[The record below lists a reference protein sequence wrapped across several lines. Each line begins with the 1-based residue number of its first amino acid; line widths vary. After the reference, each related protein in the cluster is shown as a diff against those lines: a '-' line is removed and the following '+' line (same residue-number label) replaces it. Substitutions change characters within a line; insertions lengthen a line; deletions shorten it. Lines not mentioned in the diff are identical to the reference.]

1 MQVDFTNQK
10 LIYPKDLYTESDSVT
25 GFTTTDGK
33 ARNENFVVFECV
45 HRLLEQGYKPQD
57 LVLEKTWKLGHTGK
71 SGRAD
76 ITIYK
81 EAKDNKEKFIYAII
95 ECKTAGKE
103 YNKAKQDLFTNE
115 EGNQLFSYAAQARS
129 VEWLMLYA
137 SDFDERTK
145 SISYKDEIIK
155 FKDDDNVLDLAL
167 SDKSIQTF
175 KQASEASDI
184 FSAWEDTYNK
194 QSYHDLIFKSQAY
207 NIGILPLY
215 KKDLKPFDESDSLN
229 LKFRE
234 ILRHNKVS
242 NRNTAFDVLL
252 AVFLAK
258 CYDEK
263 KNDDERLEFYYNPF
277 SDDYFSLYKRLKRL
291 FISAMI
297 EFLNE
302 EVFFIADDLVEKTF
316 KDYFHTNRKQAQKIL
331 EDAISNAQNYSAQF
345 FAFKKVYNKKLFN
358 QNGKIL
364 VEVIQLFE
372 NYRLLYANKNQ
383 FISDLFEHF
392 LNEGFTQNEGIYF
405 TPTPITR
412 FIWNSLPFEDF
423 INLRNKTFPKVLDF
437 ACGAGHFLTEGVS
450 AMSDYCKDTYLSIE
464 DREISRYFYGIDA
477 DDRLA
482 MTSQASMLLN
492 GAGDNKIRFIDGL
505 EYDKEFYGENQQDFD
520 ILVANPPYSVKEF
533 KQHLSRSVLK
543 GKNGNIPYKVLE
555 YLSPNAKEIELVF
568 IERLIHI
575 LKPNALCAIVLPS
588 SILSNTDKA
597 TILARE
603 IILQNFSI
611 HAICSF
617 GSQTFGTTGTN
628 TAVLF
633 LRRFDEPPKITELL
647 EDSLEAIFDNQNLDG
662 FIDKEILESY
672 VSLQNIDLQDYK
684 AFLKQEQIPSHELFK
699 EYETAFNEQSEIKKY
714 KDSKG
719 FKDLDKKAQDQELE
733 KRLFTFILECERE
746 KLKYFALT
754 YRQNTLIIKA
764 PDDTAEQKRFL
775 GFVINKSKTS
785 NAGLQETQGLL
796 SDKHNRNA
804 TDKIAFCI
812 KQSFKGE
819 FHTHEAFSK
828 YIGFIQTCKLLQFEN
843 AVFNKA
849 IIPIITDKQGE
860 GKTQNPFENCKF
872 ELVRLEDICQF
883 RRGSFPQPYGKQE
896 WYDGANAM
904 PFVQVADIGDN
915 FKLKEKT
922 NQQISQLAQ
931 PKSVFVPQNTIIVSI
946 QGTIG
951 RVAITQYD
959 CYVDRTIAIFTELSN
974 LLNQQFLAYML
985 SILFTSKAETARG
998 ITLKTI
1004 TKEEFR
1010 NFKIPLPPLEI
1021 QKQIVSECEKVE
1033 EQYSTIRA
1041 VIEKYQELI
1050 RAILVKCGIVDS
1062 SESSK
1067 TFITSLLDSIQEL
1080 ESKLDFSLL
1089 SSLQSEVP
1097 AQSSQESSPSSQE
1110 SETLSPSLRGSGAT
1124 EAIHKKVDSSVDC
1137 HDFATQNLAMT
1148 GLDLKALLASLPT
1161 PPPHGWER
1169 VKVNQVAFYPQDRI
1183 EINLLTPH
1191 NYVGVDNLLQDK
1203 KGKRD
1208 AEFILEG
1215 IGTTNAYKKNDILI
1229 GNIRPYLKKIWLADI
1244 DGGTNGDVVV
1254 LRVRDSKVLSY
1265 KMLFYVMS
1273 DNNFFK
1279 YEMDNAKGLK
1289 MPRGDKTAI
1298 LNYKIPLPPLKA
1310 QEKII
1315 SAIENIESKIH
1326 LLDSSLSHLD
1336 SKKSEILQHFLQN

>member
-1 MQVDFTNQK
+1 MKLSLRGGESNKLDSKQANIYTKTINSYIMQVDFTNQK

-215 KKDLKPFDESDSLN
+215 KKDLKPFDESDGLN

-277 SDDYFSLYKRLKRL
+277 SDDYFSLYKRLKKL

-423 INLRNKTFPKVLDF
+423 INLRNKTFPKVIDF

-482 MTSQASMLLN
+482 MTSQVSMLLN

-505 EYDKEFYGENQQDFD
+505 EYDKEFYGEKQQDFD

-533 KQHLSRSVLK
+533 KQHLSRSILK

-555 YLSPNAKEIELVF
+555 YLSPNAKEIENVF
-568 IERLIHI
+568 IERLTHI

-733 KRLFTFILECERE
+733 KRLFAFIVELERE

-860 GKTQNPFENCKF
+860 GKVQNPFENCKY
-872 ELVRLEDICQF
+872 ELVKLGKVCDLNKFKNQISKNEIQAMNLNF
-883 RRGSFPQPYGKQE
+883 GSVKLLPSSKN
-896 WYDGANAM
+896 YDWWT
-904 PFVQVADIGDN
+904 D
-915 FKLKEKT
+915 EKT
-922 NQQISQLAQ
+922 AGDYINEGEVIALGVARYANIKKHKGKFVSSNNKLISIKDNTDVLFDYIYILLEMYGQNLYKQ
-931 PKSVFVPQNTIIVSI
+931 GSQYPQFDEKKFDS
-946 QGTIG
+946 
-951 RVAITQYD
+951 
-959 CYVDRTIAIFTELSN
+959 
-974 LLNQQFLAYML
+974 
-985 SILFTSKAETARG
+985 
-998 ITLKTI
+998 
-1004 TKEEFR
+1004 
-1010 NFKIPLPPLEI
+1010 FKIPKPDIKI
-1021 QKQIVSECEKVE
+1021 QKQIVAECEKVE
-1033 EQYSTIRA
+1033 EQYNTIRMS
-1041 VIEKYQELI
+1041 IEKYQELI
-1050 RAILVKCGIVDS
+1050 KAILVKCGIIANND
-1062 SESSK
+1062 ES
-1067 TFITSLLDSIQEL
+1067 IGGGQ
-1080 ESKLDFSLL
+1080 
-1089 SSLQSEVP
+1089 
-1097 AQSSQESSPSSQE
+1097 
-1110 SETLSPSLRGSGAT
+1110 
-1124 EAIHKKVDSSVDC
+1124 
-1137 HDFATQNLAMT
+1137 LA
-1148 GLDLKALLASLPT
+1148 A
-1161 PPPHGWER
+1161 
-1169 VKVNQVAFYPQDRI
+1169 
-1183 EINLLTPH
+1183 
-1191 NYVGVDNLLQDK
+1191 
-1203 KGKRD
+1203 
-1208 AEFILEG
+1208 
-1215 IGTTNAYKKNDILI
+1215 
-1229 GNIRPYLKKIWLADI
+1229 
-1244 DGGTNGDVVV
+1244 
-1254 LRVRDSKVLSY
+1254 
-1265 KMLFYVMS
+1265 
-1273 DNNFFK
+1273 
-1279 YEMDNAKGLK
+1279 
-1289 MPRGDKTAI
+1289 
-1298 LNYKIPLPPLKA
+1298 
-1310 QEKII
+1310 
-1315 SAIENIESKIH
+1315 
-1326 LLDSSLSHLD
+1326 
-1336 SKKSEILQHFLQN
+1336 